1 VAEKEKIHVMYEEYR
16 TSKDPGQRWEL
27 YQRMVEIANQI
38 GVPIP
43 PEELL
48 TIGQVKEQPFQAE

>member
-1 VAEKEKIHVMYEEYR
+1 
-16 TSKDPGQRWEL
+16 
-27 YQRMVEIANQI
+27 MVEIANQI